1 MDIYVYY
8 RAQHASSAL
17 LQARVQAMQTRLQ
30 TTYGVQ
36 AQLKRRPE
44 SAEGN
49 QTWMEVYLDVPA
61 DFGAMLDS
69 AVATANL
76 LPLIEGARHI
86 EYFLDCASC
95 A

>member
-1 MDIYVYY
+1 MDVYVYY
-8 RAQHASSAL
+8 RTPRATSGL
-17 LQARVQAMQTRLQ
+17 LQARVQAMQAGLK
-30 TTYGVQ
+30 TTCGVQ

-44 SAEGN
+44 STQAD

-61 DFGAMLDS
+61 DFGATLDS
-69 AVATANL
+69 AVATADL
-76 LPLIEGARHI
+76 LPLIEGTRHI